1 MNTAQIGL
9 AYAAAVEDLL
19 AWLSVERGRSRNT
32 LAAYRADL
40 DRLGAS
46 LLEQDRDPLAAT
58 HSELAA
64 YLAALAEDGR
74 STATLRRHTASIR
87 QLYGFLVAEGRLAVD
102 PTVDLRPP
110 RERRAA
116 PDALTR
122 DEVTAVIESVG
133 GDAPTALRDRML
145 LELLY
150 ASGLRVSELVTLE
163 LRHLDLEE
171 GLLQVIGKGD
181 KERRVP
187 FGSQARSAVR
197 NYLLAGRPALLRD
210 TAAPWLALNARGGR
224 LSRQS
229 VHATVQRAG
238 RRAGLPREIGPHAL
252 RHTFATHL
260 LAGGCDLRVLQ
271 EMLGHASVATT
282 QIYTHVS
289 ADHLREAYLGAH
301 PRARID
307 RQDLPRALR

>member
-1 MNTAQIGL
+1 MNTAQVGL

-19 AWLSVERGRSRNT
+19 AWLTVERGRSRNT
-32 LAAYRADL
+32 VAAYRADL
-40 DRLGAS
+40 ERLGHR
-46 LLEQDRDPLAAT
+46 LMDQEIDPLAAT
-58 HSELAA
+58 YTELSA
-64 YLAALAEDGR
+64 YLAELAGEGR
-74 STATLRRHTASIR
+74 SIATLRRHTASIR
-87 QLYGFLVAEGRLAVD
+87 QLYGFLVAEGRLELD

-116 PDALTR
+116 PEALSR
-122 DEVTAVIESVG
+122 DEITAVIDSVQ
-133 GDAPTALRDRML
+133 GDTPLALRDRML
-145 LELLY
+145 LEILY
-150 ASGLRVSELVTLE
+150 ASGLRVSELVSLE
-163 LRHLDLEE
+163 LRHIDLEE

-187 FGSQARSAVR
+187 FGAAARSAIR

-210 TAAPWLALNARGGR
+210 TSAPWLALNARGGK

-229 VHATVQRAG
+229 VHVVVQDAGKRAG
-238 RRAGLPREIGPHAL
+238 VPHDIGPHAL

-289 ADHLREAYLGAH
+289 ADHLREAYVGAH
-301 PRARID
+301 PRARYA
-307 RQDLPRALR
+307 RTPNLLR

>member
-1 MNTAQIGL
+1 VNTAQIGL

-19 AWLSVERGRSRNT
+19 AWLTVERGRSRNT
-32 LAAYRADL
+32 VNAYRADL
-40 DRLGAS
+40 DRLGTH
-46 LLEQDRDPLAAT
+46 LLAQEIDPLAAT
-58 HSELAA
+58 HTQLAA
-64 YLAALAEDGR
+64 YLAELAGEGR
-74 STATLRRHTASIR
+74 SIATLRRHTASIR
-87 QLYGFLVAEGRLAVD
+87 QLYGFLVAEGRLSVD
-102 PTVDLRPP
+102 PTADLRPP

-116 PDALTR
+116 PEALSR
-122 DEVTAVIESVG
+122 DEITAVIESVQ
-133 GDAPTALRDRML
+133 GDAPLALRDRML

-150 ASGLRVSELVTLE
+150 ASGLRVTELVSLQ
-163 LRHLDLEE
+163 LRHVDLEE

-187 FGSQARSAVR
+187 FGSAARSAIR
-197 NYLLAGRPALLRD
+197 NYLLSGRPALLHD
-210 TAAPWLALNARGGR
+210 TSSPWLALNARGGQ

-229 VHATVQRAG
+229 VHVVVQSAG
-238 RRAGLPREIGPHAL
+238 RRAGVPHDIGPHAL

-289 ADHLREAYLGAH
+289 ADHLRDAYLGAH
-301 PRARID
+301 PRARYAD
-307 RQDLPRALR
+307 TPNLLR

>member
-1 MNTAQIGL
+1 MNTAAVGL
-9 AYAAAVEDLL
+9 AYATAVEDLT
-19 AWLSVERGRSRNT
+19 AWLLVERGRSTNT
-32 LAAYRADL
+32 IAAYRADL
-40 DRLGAS
+40 GRLGDRLIADGI
-46 LLEQDRDPLAAT
+46 DPLAAT
-58 HSELAA
+58 HTQLAQYLAQLAA
-64 YLAALAEDGR
+64 EGR

-87 QLYGFLVAEGRLAVD
+87 QLYGYLVAEGNLAVD

-116 PDALTR
+116 PEALTR
-122 DEVTAVIESVG
+122 DEITAVIESVR
-133 GDAPTALRDRML
+133 GDAPLALRDRVM

-150 ASGLRVSELVTLE
+150 ASGLRVSELVSLE
-163 LRHLDLEE
+163 LRHIDLEE
-171 GLLQVIGKGD
+171 GLLQVLGKGN

-187 FGSQARSAVR
+187 FGSAARSALR
-197 NYLLAGRPALLRD
+197 NYLLTGRPALLRD
-210 TAAPWLALNARGGR
+210 RGAPWLVLNARGGR

-229 VHATVQRAG
+229 VHVVVQRAG
-238 RRAGLPREIGPHAL
+238 RIAGLPHEIGPHAL

-289 ADHLREAYLGAH
+289 ADHLRHAYEGAH
-301 PRARID
+301 PRAKLSAAPSV
-307 RQDLPRALR
+307 LP

>member
-1 MNTAQIGL
+1 MNTAQVGL

-19 AWLSVERGRSRNT
+19 AWLTVERGRSRNT
-32 LAAYRADL
+32 IAAYRTDL
-40 DRLGAS
+40 QRLGAR
-46 LLEQDRDPLAAT
+46 LLDQGIDPLAAD
-58 HSELAA
+58 HSQLAA
-64 YLAALAEDGR
+64 YLAELADDGR
-74 STATLRRHTASIR
+74 SVATLRRHTASVR
-87 QLYGFLVAEGRLAVD
+87 QLYGFLVAEGQLAVD

-116 PDALTR
+116 PEALTR
-122 DEVTAVIESVG
+122 DEITAVIDSVA
-133 GDAPTALRDRML
+133 GDGALALRDRML

-150 ASGLRVSELVTLE
+150 ASGLRVSELITLE
-163 LRHLDLEE
+163 LRHIDLED
-171 GLLQVIGKGD
+171 GLLQVVGKGD

-187 FGSQARSAVR
+187 FGSAARSAIR
-197 NYLLAGRPALLRD
+197 NYLLSGRPALLRD

-224 LSRQS
+224 LSRQA
-229 VHATVQRAG
+229 VHATVQDAG
-238 RRAGLPREIGPHAL
+238 RRAGLPQDIGPHAI

-289 ADHLREAYLGAH
+289 ADHLRNAYLGAH
-301 PRARID
+301 PRAKVD
-307 RQDLPRALR
+307 RAPNLLR

>member
-1 MNTAQIGL
+1 MSTAQVGL

-19 AWLSVERGRSRNT
+19 AWLTVERGRSRNT
-32 LAAYRADL
+32 VAAYRADL
-40 DRLGAS
+40 DRLGTT
-46 LLEQDRDPLAAT
+46 LLDRGQDPLAAT
-58 HSELAA
+58 HTELSA
-64 YLAALAEDGR
+64 YLASLADEGR
-74 STATLRRHTASIR
+74 SIATLRRHTASIR
-87 QLYGFLVAEGRLAVD
+87 QLYGFLVAEGRLQVD

-116 PDALTR
+116 PEALTR
-122 DEVTAVIESVG
+122 DEVTAVIESVR
-133 GDAPTALRDRML
+133 GDSPIALRDRML

-150 ASGLRVSELVTLE
+150 ASGLRVTELVSLE
-163 LRHLDLEE
+163 LRHVDLDE

-187 FGSQARSAVR
+187 FGSEARSAIR
-197 NYLLAGRPALLRD
+197 NYLLTGRPALLRD
-210 TAAPWLALNARGGR
+210 TAAPWLALNVRGGR

-229 VHATVQRAG
+229 VHVTVQEAG
-238 RRAGLPREIGPHAL
+238 RRAGVPHEIGPHAL

-289 ADHLREAYLGAH
+289 ADHLRAAYLGAH
-301 PRARID
+301 PRAKVVAT
-307 RQDLPRALR
+307 PNVLRS

>member
-1 MNTAQIGL
+1 MNVAQAGL
-9 AYAAAVEDLL
+9 AYSAAVEDLL

-32 LAAYRADL
+32 LSAYRADL
-40 DRLGAS
+40 ERLGGA
-46 LLEQDRDPLAAT
+46 LLERDVAPLAAT
-58 HSELAA
+58 HTDLSA
-64 YLAALAEDGR
+64 YLAELAESGR

-87 QLYGFLVAEGRLAVD
+87 QLYRFLVAEGQLERD
-102 PTVDLRPP
+102 PTADLKPP

-116 PDALTR
+116 PEGLTR
-122 DEVTAVIESVG
+122 DEVTALLGSVQ
-133 GDAPTALRDRML
+133 GDSPLALRDRVV

-150 ASGLRVSELVTLE
+150 ASGLRVSELVELE
-163 LRHLDLEE
+163 LRNIDLEE
-171 GLLQVIGKGD
+171 RLLLVRGKGD

-187 FGSQARSAVR
+187 FGSAALSAIR
-197 NYLLAGRPALLRD
+197 AWLLDGRPALLHDRG
-210 TAAPWLALNARGGR
+210 APWLVLNHRGNR
-224 LSRQS
+224 ISRQS
-229 VHATVQRAG
+229 VHTIVSTAG
-238 RRAGLPREIGPHAL
+238 VRAGLAREVGPHTL

-301 PRARID
+301 PRAKVVRS
-307 RQDLPRALR
+307 PPVLR

>member
-1 MNTAQIGL
+1 MNTAQVGL

-32 LAAYRADL
+32 VAAYRADL
-40 DRLGAS
+40 DRLGS
-46 LLEQDRDPLAAT
+46 VMLDRGIDPLAAG
-58 HSELAA
+58 HAELAG
-64 YLAALAEDGR
+64 YLADLAGEGR
-74 STATLRRHTASIR
+74 SIATLRRHTASIR

-122 DEVTAVIESVG
+122 DEITAVIESVG
-133 GDAPTALRDRML
+133 GDAPLALRDRMI

-150 ASGLRVSELVTLE
+150 ASGLRVSELISIE

-171 GLLQVIGKGD
+171 GLLQVVGKGD

-187 FGSQARSAVR
+187 FGSAARSAIR
-197 NYLLAGRPALLRD
+197 NYLLSGRPALLRD
-210 TAAPWLALNARGGR
+210 PSIPFLALNARGGR
-224 LSRQS
+224 LSRQA
-229 VHATVQRAG
+229 VHTTVQEAG
-238 RRAGLPREIGPHAL
+238 RRAAVPREIGPHAI

-289 ADHLREAYLGAH
+289 ADHLRDAYLGAH
-301 PRARID
+301 PRARYASTPNV
-307 RQDLPRALR
+307 LP